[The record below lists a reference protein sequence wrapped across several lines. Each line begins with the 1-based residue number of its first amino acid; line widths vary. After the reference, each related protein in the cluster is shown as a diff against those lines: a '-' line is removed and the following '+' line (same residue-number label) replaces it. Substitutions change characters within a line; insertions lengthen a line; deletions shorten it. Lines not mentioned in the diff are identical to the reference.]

1 MSAHNITTVDG
12 ELRYMIQWFNEWSEL
27 QREDFLPI
35 LVDYLSK
42 ENSGVYVNGVVSS
55 IPSMSCE
62 DKPMSL
68 FQCRVSLFFALQLL
82 EQLKNNFLF
91 LFQIK
96 LFKEWSP
103 KWPANLKEKLSE
115 KIMEI
120 DPEFGEK
127 LKKELITISPIV
139 VNGNA
144 NGNIDTETLN
154 GNIDNE
160 QSIENGDIAAEV
172 FG

>member
-68 FQCRVSLFFALQLL
+68 FQCRVSLFFAL
-82 EQLKNNFLF
+82 
-91 LFQIK
+91 
-96 LFKEWSP
+96 
-103 KWPANLKEKLSE
+103 
-115 KIMEI
+115 
-120 DPEFGEK
+120 
-127 LKKELITISPIV
+127 
-139 VNGNA
+139 
-144 NGNIDTETLN
+144 
-154 GNIDNE
+154 
-160 QSIENGDIAAEV
+160 
-172 FG
+172 